1 MRTLIVEDDFTSR
14 MILQKFMEPFSECNI
29 AVNGEEAMI
38 AYEIALKELEPY
50 DLICLD
56 IMMPGM
62 DGHKVLQKIRET
74 ERNNQVPLGNGV
86 KIIMTTAL
94 GDKQNVLNAFRTS
107 CDAYMVKPYDRNRLM
122 EILRDFKMIN

>member
-1 MRTLIVEDDFTSR
+1 MYAIRS
-14 MILQKFMEPFSECNI
+14 
-29 AVNGEEAMI
+29 
-38 AYEIALKELEPY
+38 YY